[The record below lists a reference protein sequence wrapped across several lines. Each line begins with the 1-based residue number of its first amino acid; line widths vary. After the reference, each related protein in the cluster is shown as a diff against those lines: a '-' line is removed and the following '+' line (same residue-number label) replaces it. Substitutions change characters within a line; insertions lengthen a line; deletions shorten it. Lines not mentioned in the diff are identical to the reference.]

1 MKLVVI
7 AAVAS
12 TFALGAATAQAQE
25 ALAQSSGC
33 LTCHAAATKKVGPS
47 FKDISAKYKGKSD
60 AEAQLVAKLK
70 EGKGHPAVKT
80 SDADT
85 KSLVS
90 WILTM

>member
-12 TFALGAATAQAQE
+12 TFALGAAAAQAQE

-47 FKDISAKYKGKSD
+47 FKDIGAKHDAKDASALAAKLKDGKGHTKISASD
-60 AEAQLVAKLK
+60 AEI
-70 EGKGHPAVKT
+70 T
-80 SDADT
+80 
-85 KSLVS
+85 
-90 WILTM
+90 TMVQYVLSQK